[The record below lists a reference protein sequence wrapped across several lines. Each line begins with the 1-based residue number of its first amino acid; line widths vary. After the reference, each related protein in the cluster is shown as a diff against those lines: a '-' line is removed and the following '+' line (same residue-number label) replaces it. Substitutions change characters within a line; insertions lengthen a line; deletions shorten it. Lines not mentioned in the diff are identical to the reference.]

1 MRGYTSSSYFVFFLC
16 FCTLVDAMHTRV
28 SAEQTWCQSIAYVA
42 SLNHSIV
49 IVVCLLLL
57 ASSPSAQRGLAARPL
72 KKPALGHSRL
82 VSLTFAAV
90 CAVIRNWGA
99 DIFTVYTD
107 MNGFGCAGCLCAC
120 KHHVWNILRL
130 ITGLLKFITALL
142 FFFSGSLQTPL
153 R

>member
-1 MRGYTSSSYFVFFLC
+1 MCAWIHLFFSLC
-16 FCTLVDAMHTRV
+16 FFPLFLHIGGCHARV
-28 SAEQTWCQSIAYVA
+28 SAEQTWCQSIAYPA

-142 FFFSGSLQTPL
+142 FFFSRSLQTPL